1 MMILSALSLG
11 QSNPF
16 RQASIIGLIGVL
28 VLVSAT
34 YWSSDPAKPWFL
46 AGVFLGFYTW
56 LNAVVGFFKR
66 HSWLRYVGQSLVGF
80 ALLAGC
86 LYGAAYWSAATPL
99 RKVPQY
105 FTVFMATVVFEILAQ
120 FVVGI
125 MRGIAQWAGTEHF
138 MD

>member
-16 RQASIIGLIGVL
+16 RQASVIGLIGVL

-34 YWSSDPAKPWFL
+34 YWSSDSAKPWFL

-66 HSWLRYVGQSLVGF
+66 HGWLLYVGQSVLCF

-105 FTVFMATVVFEILAQ
+105 FTVFMATVLFEILAQ

-125 MRGIAQWAGTEHF
+125 MRSVAQWVGIEHF
-138 MD
+138 AE

>member
-16 RQASIIGLIGVL
+16 RQACVIGLTGVL
-28 VLVSAT
+28 VLVSAI

-56 LNAVVGFFKR
+56 LNSVVGFFKR
-66 HSWLRYVGQSLVGF
+66 HSWLLYVGQSVVCF
-80 ALLAGC
+80 ALLAVC

-99 RKVPQY
+99 QKVPQY

-125 MRGIAQWAGTEHF
+125 MRGVAHWVGIDHF
-138 MD
+138 AD